1 MGEPLLI
8 KALILIAASALA
20 VAAFRRVGLPAILG
34 YLVAGLAVGPHGLH
48 LIAPD
53 AATRFLAE
61 LGLIFLMFTA
71 GLEFSLPVMLAG
83 RGDVFGAGTLQVG
96 LIAAFGA
103 MVAMLFGAD
112 PRAAIVIGGAVAVS
126 STAVVVKHL
135 SDQGE
140 LGSSAG
146 RRIVGLLL
154 FEDLAG
160 LLLLVWVG
168 AYAGGP
174 DSRPLPMLR
183 QLALGGVT
191 LVGAAVRGR
200 PRFWG
205 APPRVG
211 G

>member
-1 MGEPLLI
+1 MGEPLLV

-20 VAAFRRVGLPAILG
+20 VAAFRRVGLPAILC

-71 GLEFSLPVMLAG
+71 GLEFSLPAMLAG

-96 LIAAFGA
+96 LVAAAGA
-103 MVAMLFGAD
+103 VTATLFGAG
-112 PRAAIVIGGAVAVS
+112 PGAAMLIGGAVAVS
-126 STAVVVKHL
+126 STAVVVKQL

-140 LGSSAG
+140 LASSAG

-160 LLLLVWVG
+160 LLILVWVG
-168 AYAGGP
+168 SSAGGT
-174 DSRPLPMLR
+174 DAQPLSMLP
-183 QLALGGVT
+183 QLAPTSVT
-191 LVGAAVRGR
+191 PPSASWRSIGSGR
-200 PRFWG
+200 ASGPL
-205 APPRVG
+205 A
-211 G
+211 